1 MASERDQWESLD
13 EKLSIPP
20 VHVLTRLPGAPVV
33 ITHEIY
39 PQVEISRS
47 EARSLSV
54 ALIASAVARHLVDQ
68 RIVVY
73 DGRVALFVG
82 GRKLV
87 YSIDGAHELGVEMFK
102 VVEEYE
108 SSIKEVA

>member
-1 MASERDQWESLD
+1 MASERDQWEALD
-13 EKLSIPP
+13 EHMQIPP
-20 VHVLTRLPGAPVV
+20 VQVLTRWAGAPVV

-54 ALIASAVARHLVDQ
+54 ALIASAVSGRSVDQ
-68 RIVVY
+68 RIVVF
-73 DGRVALFVG
+73 DGRVAIFVG

-87 YSIDGAHELGVEMFK
+87 YSIDGAHELGVELFK